1 VPVPRDGVGLGV
13 PVLLGQD
20 AAGVRPTLRRDFPAG
35 HPLALQCEV
44 ASREAAGRLLPVRA
58 RLVGRDGTAVREAL
72 APGGEGPHDPV
83 RAVTLVIET
92 GGVPAGDY
100 RLVVDVPGATTI
112 PAGGHVLPV
121 RLRPAASGDDAVPTS
136 TSHVLE
142 PLSVAHG
149 PLTRHAHR
157 GPLVIR
163 TEEAWVAFWKALP
176 TRQRPPDIDFSRAT
190 LLAIVSDDDGV
201 TAAAP
206 VVDSVRTEPG
216 GILVRWRLGPVAAG
230 ATAPGAER
238 RRPFVVVG
246 LPGLHGQVRFER
258 VE

>member
-1 VPVPRDGVGLGV
+1 
-13 PVLLGQD
+13 
-20 AAGVRPTLRRDFPAG
+20 VRPTLLRDFPAG
-35 HPLALQCEV
+35 HPLAVQCEI
-44 ASREAAGRLLPVRA
+44 ASREVAGRLLAVRA

-72 APGGEGPHDPV
+72 APGGEGPHHQV

-100 RLVVDVPGATTI
+100 RLVVDVPGATTM

-121 RLRPAASGDDAVPTS
+121 RLRPAANGDVAVPTS

-142 PLSVAHG
+142 PLPVAHG

-176 TRQRPPDIDFSRAT
+176 TRQPPPDIDFTRAT

-201 TAAAP
+201 AAAAP
-206 VVDSVRTEPG
+206 VVDSVRTEPA
-216 GILVRWRLGPVAAG
+216 GILVRWRLGPVAVG
-230 ATAPGAER
+230 VTAPAEPL
-238 RRPFVVVG
+238 RPFVVVG